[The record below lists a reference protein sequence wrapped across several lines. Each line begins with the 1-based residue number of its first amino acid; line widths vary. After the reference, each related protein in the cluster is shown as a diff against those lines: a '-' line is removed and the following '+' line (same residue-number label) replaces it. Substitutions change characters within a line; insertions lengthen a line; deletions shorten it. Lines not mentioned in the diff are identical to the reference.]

1 MSNSSDSRGSV
12 RSIAPGPESSRLE
25 TANILPG
32 SVHVLFGAHKTR
44 IVLEGEIDA
53 DLGPEL
59 IDAAGEADKAQLPID
74 VETSNVTFM
83 DSSGVAFL
91 ARLAARSS
99 QPVTVVSPPEVVE
112 FLLNLTKIGDMLE
125 ITHEDPG
132 VDATLPSN

>member
-1 MSNSSDSRGSV
+1 MSDSSDSHASV
-12 RSIAPGPESSRLE
+12 HSIASQTETSSPERD
-25 TANILPG
+25 NIFPG
-32 SVHVLFGAHKTR
+32 SVHVLFGGYKTR

-59 IDAAGEADKAQLPID
+59 VDAAGEADKAQLPID

-125 ITHEDPG
+125 ITHDDPG
-132 VDATLPSN
+132 VDATLPSH